1 MKSLEFYALP
11 VTGDQLIIRRR
22 YPNAPRHTKAY
33 TPEPQNLPMC
43 VILQILIP
51 LNKNLSVVMRQET
64 NLKFG
69 LMANVTIVFKQI
81 IVVQIRS
88 NFEWYQFALKSNLI
102 IYCLRLKKKKKTF
115 FFFFFFFFCFLL
127 TLEHIQSCRKKK
139 KKRKKNSFLYIM
151 YMYQRIF
158 RATN

>member
-43 VILQILIP
+43 VILQILIT
-51 LNKNLSVVMRQET
+51 LNKNLSVVIRQET

-102 IYCLRLKKKKKTF
+102 IYCLRLKKKQKRF
-115 FFFFFFFFCFLL
+115 FFFFLFVCFLL
-127 TLEHIQSCRKKK
+127 TLEHIQSCRKKRK
-139 KKRKKNSFLYIM
+139 KKKKKKQFPVYHVHVPKNI
-151 YMYQRIF
+151 
-158 RATN
+158 